1 MTALDLI
8 ELLFK
13 LFEASAYVEDGQLRI
28 KNALKY
34 DVHNLLEEL
43 DAARLKILY
52 DELEYDPKEEFYD

>member
-8 ELLFK
+8 DLLFK

-28 KNALKY
+28 RNVLKY

-43 DAARLKILY
+43 DAGRLKLLY
-52 DELEYDPKEEFYD
+52 DELEYNPEEE